1 MILRFYNHNDLSYLS
16 ICSKGVVELIESF
29 YHFKGAGLS
38 PNLLVLDKLD
48 SL

>member
-1 MILRFYNHNDLSYLS
+1 MILRFCDHVDLGYFS
-16 ICSKGVVELIESF
+16 ICSKGVVELVESF
-29 YHFKGAGLS
+29 CHFRGAGLS